1 MHEISLTHTIDTG
14 HRIVGHE
21 GGNGK
26 CARLHGHTYRYEITV
41 ASPSLLPIGFV
52 VDFGAVK
59 KALDEWDHKTVLW
72 EEDRLFV
79 LAEND
84 ETGGHQDEHYGVVRV
99 PFNPTAEN
107 MARYWA
113 GRLLLDL
120 QKAHAGEGE
129 HLAQDPRLAVQ
140 VEVWETP
147 KSSARYVMRP

>member
-21 GGNGK
+21 GGRGK
-26 CARLHGHTYRYEITV
+26 CARLHGHTYRYEVTV

-52 VDFGAVK
+52 VDFGVIK
-59 KALDEWDHKTVLW
+59 KALDEWDHRIVLW
-72 EEDRLFV
+72 EGDPIMEDVFGFADGPGDLKRLGFV
-79 LAEND
+79 
-84 ETGGHQDEHYGVVRV
+84 VV

-113 GRLLLDL
+113 GRLLYSL
-120 QKAHAGEGE
+120 QKDHAQDGDLLCE
-129 HLAQDPRLAVQ
+129 DPRLAVQ